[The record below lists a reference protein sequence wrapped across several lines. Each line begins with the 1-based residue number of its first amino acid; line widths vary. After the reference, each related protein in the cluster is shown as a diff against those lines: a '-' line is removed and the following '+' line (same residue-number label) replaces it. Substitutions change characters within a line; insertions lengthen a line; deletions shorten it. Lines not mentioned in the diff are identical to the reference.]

1 MEQEIW
7 SSPAERVVIM
17 PLDGKTVITF
27 CGRVHHWQRLSPVV
41 DELRRRGCIAPYVVS
56 DNATNN
62 DPAVEYLISAGEQFV
77 HILDFLDA
85 ESTERTTGMTHDILH
100 KIAKYNDKDTDIRSF
115 VSPFWLAYSVREAC
129 EFICATN
136 NMEKALDT
144 IKPDM
149 IMVLHTNNFW
159 GRMLAHLGYRRHIP
173 VVAYQEGRLRARD
186 EKTLKKQG
194 SAADDCS
201 KIMCWSES
209 ARQAYI
215 GADIPESKLAVT
227 GIPHLEQWFGYM
239 ENQETWEMGKKLQKG
254 SLGFDSER
262 KLVSFCPPLL
272 SRYDGS
278 PKTALGALADWSA
291 NEFIQLAIRL
301 HPFEHEENVER
312 LKFGLRSHPYA
323 KVIESDTLAL
333 IACSD
338 VVVSQHS
345 TVAVEALALN
355 VPLIE
360 LDLDN
365 VGVLESLAEQGV
377 AIPVAGGEL
386 SKIMQVLSGELKA
399 SPTRLEEWITQNIG
413 PRDSGIVDRVIFEI
427 ENLI

>member
-1 MEQEIW
+1 MT
-7 SSPAERVVIM
+7 
-17 PLDGKTVITF
+17 LNGKTVITF
-27 CGRVHHWQRLSPVV
+27 CGRIHHWQRLSPVV
-41 DELRRRGCIAPYVVS
+41 EELRKRGCTAPYVAS

-62 DPAVEYLISAGEQFV
+62 DPAVEYLIPANEQFI
-77 HILDFLDA
+77 HLLDFLDS
-85 ESTERTTGMTHDILH
+85 ESTERTTEMTHDILG
-100 KIAKYNDKDTDIRSF
+100 KIAKHNEMESDIRAF
-115 VSPFWLAYSVREAC
+115 VSPFWLSYSVREAC
-129 EFICATN
+129 EFICAT
-136 NMEKALDT
+136 EKALDS

-159 GRMLAHLGYRRHIP
+159 GRVLAHLGYRRNIP

-194 SAADDCS
+194 SAADDCTR
-201 KIMCWSES
+201 IMCWSES

-215 GADIPESKLAVT
+215 EAGIPESKLAVT

-239 ENQETWEMGKKLQKG
+239 ANKETWEMGKKLQKE
-254 SLGFDSER
+254 SLGFDPER

-272 SRYDGS
+272 SRYDGN

-312 LKFGLRSHPYA
+312 LKFGLKGHPYA

-333 IACSD
+333 IGSSD
-338 VVVSQHS
+338 AVISQHS
-345 TVAVEALALN
+345 TVAIETLALN

-365 VGVLESLAEQGV
+365 CGVLESLAEQGV
-377 AIPVAGGEL
+377 AIPVVGGEL
-386 SKIMQVLSGELKA
+386 SKIKQVLSGELKA
-399 SPTRLEEWITQNIG
+399 SPAKLQEWTELNIG
-413 PRDSGIVDRVIFEI
+413 PRDTHIVSRVVGEI
-427 ENLI
+427 EALL

>member
-1 MEQEIW
+1 MT
-7 SSPAERVVIM
+7 
-17 PLDGKTVITF
+17 LNGKTVITF
-27 CGRVHHWQRLSPVV
+27 CGRIHHWQRLSPVV
-41 DELRRRGCIAPYVVS
+41 EELRKRGCTAPYVAS

-62 DPAVEYLISAGEQFV
+62 DPAVEYLIPANEQFI
-77 HILDFLDA
+77 HLLDFLDS
-85 ESTERTTGMTHDILH
+85 ESTERTTEMTHDILG
-100 KIAKYNDKDTDIRSF
+100 KIAKHNEMESDIRAF
-115 VSPFWLAYSVREAC
+115 VSPFWLSYSVREAC
-129 EFICATN
+129 EFICAT
-136 NMEKALDT
+136 EKALDS

-159 GRMLAHLGYRRHIP
+159 GRVLAHLGYRRNIP

-194 SAADDCS
+194 SAADDCTR
-201 KIMCWSES
+201 IMCWSES

-215 GADIPESKLAVT
+215 EAGIPESKLAVT

-239 ENQETWEMGKKLQKG
+239 ANKETWEMGKKLQKE
-254 SLGFDSER
+254 SLGFDPER

-272 SRYDGS
+272 SRYDGN

-312 LKFGLRSHPYA
+312 LKFGLKGHPYA

-333 IACSD
+333 IGSSD
-338 VVVSQHS
+338 VVISQHS
-345 TVAVEALALN
+345 TVAIETLALN

-365 VGVLESLAEQGV
+365 CGVLESLAEQGV
-377 AIPVAGGEL
+377 AIPVVGGEL
-386 SKIMQVLSGELKA
+386 SKIKQVLSGELKA
-399 SPTRLEEWITQNIG
+399 SPAKLQEWTELNIG
-413 PRDSGIVDRVIFEI
+413 PRDTHIVSRVVGEI
-427 ENLI
+427 EALL